1 MSSKILGNIWNEFNK
16 LEKGLSMRK
25 IERDGEREGGRGW
38 EWIKTKIKVYS
49 KSQDIYFP
57 AEKTT
62 LSFFLNTH

>member
-1 MSSKILGNIWNEFNK
+1 M
-16 LEKGLSMRK
+16 EKGLSMRK